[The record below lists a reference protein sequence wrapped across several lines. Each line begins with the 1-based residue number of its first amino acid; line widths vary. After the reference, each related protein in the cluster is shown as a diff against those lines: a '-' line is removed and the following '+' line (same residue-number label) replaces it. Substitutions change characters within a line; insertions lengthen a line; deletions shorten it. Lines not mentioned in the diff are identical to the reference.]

1 MNNQQ
6 IKQID
11 DFFKSSTEAK
21 NPTLSLDDINHHRN
35 VDVEAKKRKSK
46 NKAKFSLYEVYKDV
60 KVSLSQAEILLNEFV
75 RLENDVAVINETGEA
90 FCKISE
96 DAKENLEQAIEIYN
110 NVRLAPDAIKADWIK
125 RKVMTNRY
133 TARGFEVVNELQNVG
148 DAIFGLNT
156 ICVTIQTILI
166 KNDEEYYQ
174 KTGEA
179 Q

>member
-35 VDVEAKKRKSK
+35 TDVVAKKRTSK

-60 KVSLSQAEILLNEFV
+60 KVSLSQAEIVLNEFV
-75 RLENDVAVINETGEA
+75 RLENDVAVINEVGEA
-90 FCKISE
+90 VCKISG

-110 NVRLAPDAIKADWIK
+110 SIRLIPDEIKADWIK

-133 TARGFEVVNELQNVG
+133 TARGFEVVNELQNAG
-148 DAIFGLNT
+148 DVIFGLNT

-166 KNDEEYYQ
+166 KNDEEYQ
-174 KTGEA
+174 ESGEA